1 MSAPTSPSP
10 NAPPSRG
17 PAPPPPPS
25 WYRWL
30 PLIGFALTSLLLLW
44 PLTQTPSTRL
54 SYTDFLSRVEAGKV
68 ATAEIDETGAVT
80 GTLEDGGTYTT
91 QIPTALGD
99 NELAPVLEDN
109 GVEVTGRASGGVTPL
124 GVIVNLLPFALLVGF
139 YAWLAKRSQRQLSG
153 GTGGMFGSM
162 FGSQAKVYDIERPTT
177 RFADVAGYQG
187 AKQEISEV
195 VDFLKQPERYA
206 KAGAKAPRG
215 LIMVGPPGTGK
226 TLLAR
231 AVAGEA
237 HVPFFALTGS
247 SFVQMF
253 VGLGAARMRDLF
265 AEAKKRAPSIIF
277 IDEIDAIGQ
286 RRGSSYSSNDE
297 REQTL
302 NQMLAEMDGF
312 DPATGVVVLAATNR
326 PEILD
331 PALLRPGRFDRQVE
345 IPLPNLTERT
355 AILEAHAKSRPLAS
369 DVDLEAVARGT
380 PGYSGADLANLV
392 NEAAIFAVRAGRSQ
406 ITAEDFSEA
415 RDRILLGRREASNA
429 LTGTEKHSVAV
440 HEAGHAVVAELSEHA
455 DPVAKVTILPA
466 GQALGVTEQLP
477 ESERRLYPES
487 YLLDR
492 LAISLGGRAAE
503 RLVIG
508 ETSTGASNDLAVA
521 TQIATRMVREFG
533 MSPRVGPVGFAEGG
547 PQYLGPSQV
556 TSRPYAEDT
565 QRVIDEEVS
574 RLLSDADAR
583 ATSLL
588 ESHRDGLDKVVALL
602 LERET
607 IDGDDV
613 VAAVGTTA
621 GQAPS
626 PSVDVKPVEV

>member
-1 MSAPTSPSP
+1 M
-10 NAPPSRG
+10 
-17 PAPPPPPS
+17 
-25 WYRWL
+25 
-30 PLIGFALTSLLLLW
+30 
-44 PLTQTPSTRL
+44 QTPSSQL

-68 ATAEIDETGAVT
+68 ATAEIDETGSVT
-80 GTLEDGGTYTT
+80 GTLEGGGTYTT

-99 NELAPVLEDN
+99 SELAAQLEDN
-109 GVEVTGRASGGVTPL
+109 GVEVTGRTGGGVTPL

-139 YAWLAKRSQRQLSG
+139 YVWLAKRSQRQLAG

-162 FGSQAKVYDIERPTT
+162 FGSQAKVYDVERPTT
-177 RFADVAGYQG
+177 RFSDVAGYDG
-187 AKQEISEV
+187 AKREISEV

-215 LIMVGPPGTGK
+215 LLMVGPPGTGK

-237 HVPFFALTGS
+237 DVPFFALTGS

-286 RRGSSYSSNDE
+286 RRGAGYVSNDE

-312 DPATGVVVLAATNR
+312 DRTTGIVVLAATNR

-345 IPLPNLTERT
+345 IPLPNLIERG
-355 AILEAHAKSRPLAS
+355 AILAVHAKSKPLAP
-369 DVDLEAVARGT
+369 DVDLDAVARAT

-406 ITAEDFSEA
+406 IAAEDFSEA

-440 HEAGHAVVAELSEHA
+440 HEAGHAVVAALSEHA

-556 TSRPYAEDT
+556 SSRPYAEET
-565 QRVIDEEVS
+565 QRVIDEEVA
-574 RLLSDADAR
+574 RLLGEADAR

-588 ESHRDGLDKVVALL
+588 ESHRAGLDRVVALL

-607 IDGDDV
+607 IDGGDV
-613 VAAVGTTA
+613 VAAVSTTV
-621 GQAPS
+621 GPTPS
-626 PSVDVKPVEV
+626 PSLDAGPVEVVTVDGERP